1 MSAPSTALWYVF
13 FCVCCFEPP
22 RSQSYFTVFLRCP
35 DIDVGR
41 SAPSSVKV
49 DPKPDGVVIG
59 RGSAAR
65 RGTVD
70 DFFPKENAGEEG
82 REI

>member
-1 MSAPSTALWYVF
+1 
-13 FCVCCFEPP
+13 
-22 RSQSYFTVFLRCP
+22 
-35 DIDVGR
+35 
-41 SAPSSVKV
+41 VKV